1 MSFIQAFVLF
11 NYARRF
17 LILAMD
23 NFIQRNK
30 KRSED
35 LGESSKEETLQKRKK
50 YRKYDDQY
58 LDFGFTYI
66 TKGNAE
72 LPQCVVCNKVLAAES
87 MLPNKLKRHLETTHG
102 HLQGKPRDFFVRK
115 LRELKHQSTALLSI
129 ASVPT
134 KALLASYKV
143 AHRIAKCKKPH
154 TIAEELILPAAVDM
168 VSVMIGQSAAKAIK
182 NVPLSNNTISRRIH
196 DMAEDINEQ
205 IVEKL
210 SGLFA
215 IQLDEATDSNDD
227 AQLICYVRY
236 IQETNV
242 CEDLLFC
249 RKICESGKAADLFKI
264 LDSYMIEN
272 NIKWENCVGVCTD
285 GARAMS
291 GQYGG
296 LQALIKTKAPN
307 VKWTHCV
314 IHREALAAR
323 NITPELNFVMEI
335 IIKVVNYIKT
345 RPVKARFFH
354 KLCEELGAEHTSLI
368 YYCNSRWLSKGN
380 VLARVYELRNE
391 IYTYLQTESHND
403 AQNFINT
410 EFIIKLA
417 YLCDIFKKL
426 NDLNKSLQGNNTHIL
441 QLADKITGFQK
452 KLLFWKRKLEDDQIN
467 TDCFPGL
474 QGILQENSIEIL
486 DPSLKIIFTQ
496 HLSSLREHFEKYFPE
511 NLEQYDWVRNPFQST
526 LPSTLSTEE
535 EEQLIELSCDSSLKL
550 HYDKDKLL
558 EFWSSV
564 SHEYRSISTAALRVL
579 LPFATSYL
587 CETGFSAV
595 AVIKNKYRSKINVE
609 KEMRVVISKLEP
621 RYEKLCSEK
630 QAHPSH

>member
-1 MSFIQAFVLF
+1 
-11 NYARRF
+11 
-17 LILAMD
+17 MD
-23 NFIQRNK
+23 NYIQRDR
-30 KRSED
+30 KRNESS
-35 LGESSKEETLQKRKK
+35 GESSKETTDKRKK
-50 YRKYDDQY
+50 CRKYDDQY

-66 TKGNAE
+66 TKGNEE
-72 LPQCVVCNKVLAAES
+72 LPQCVVCHKVLAAES
-87 MLPNKLKRHLETTHG
+87 MLPNKLKRHLETTHS

-115 LRELKHQSTALLSI
+115 LRDLKHQSTALLSR
-129 ASVPT
+129 ASVPS

-143 AHRIAKCKKPH
+143 AHRVAKCKKPH

-168 VSVMIGQSAAKAIK
+168 VSVMIGESAAKEIK
-182 NVPLSNNTISRRIH
+182 NIPLSNNTISRRIH

-210 SGLFA
+210 SSSFA

-236 IQETNV
+236 IQGTNV

-249 RKICESGKAADLFKI
+249 RKIYESGKAIDLFKI
-264 LDSYMIEN
+264 LDSYMVEN

-314 IHREALAAR
+314 IHREALAAK
-323 NITPELNFVMEI
+323 NISPELNAVMDI
-335 IIKVVNYIKT
+335 VIKVVNYIKT

-354 KLCEELGAEHTSLI
+354 KLCEELGAQHTSLI

-380 VLARVYELRNE
+380 VLARVHELRNE
-391 IYTYLQTESHND
+391 FYTYLQTEAHND
-403 AQNFINT
+403 AYNFINT
-410 EFIIKLA
+410 DFLIKLA
-417 YLCDIFKKL
+417 YLCDIFQKL
-426 NDLNKSLQGNNTHIL
+426 NELNKSLQGNNTHIL
-441 QLADKITGFQK
+441 QLADKITGFRK
-452 KLLFWKRKLEDDQIN
+452 KLLLWKRKLKEGQVN
-467 TDCFPGL
+467 TDCFPAL
-474 QGILQENSIEIL
+474 QGILHEKSIETL
-486 DPSLKIIFTQ
+486 DPSIKLIFTQ
-496 HLSSLREHFEKYFPE
+496 HLSSLNEHFAEYFPE
-511 NLEQYDWVRNPFQST
+511 NQEQYDWVRNPFQST
-526 LPSTLSTEE
+526 PPSTLSTAE

-550 HYDKDKLL
+550 QYDKDKLL

-564 SHEYRSISTAALRVL
+564 SPEYRAISTAALKVL

-609 KEMRVVISKLEP
+609 KEMRVAISNLEP
-621 RYEKLCSEK
+621 RFEKLCSEK

>member
-1 MSFIQAFVLF
+1 
-11 NYARRF
+11 
-17 LILAMD
+17 MD
-23 NFIQRNK
+23 KFMQKNK

-35 LGESSKEETLQKRKK
+35 IGESSNFNLSKKKK
-50 YRKYDDQY
+50 YRKYDEQY
-58 LDFGFTYI
+58 LNFGFTYI
-66 TKGNAE
+66 IKGDAE
-72 LPQCVVCNKVLAAES
+72 LPQCVVCHKVLAAES
-87 MLPNKLKRHLETTHG
+87 MLPNKLKRHLESTHSN
-102 HLQGKPRDFFVRK
+102 LQGKPRDFFARK
-115 LRELKHQSTALLSI
+115 LRELKHQSTALVSKALI
-129 ASVPT
+129 PT
-134 KALLASYKV
+134 KALLASYLV
-143 AHRIAKCKKPH
+143 AHRVAKCKKPH

-168 VSVMIGQSAAKAIK
+168 VSVMIGESAAKEIK
-182 NVPLSNNTISRRIH
+182 NIPLSNNTISRRIH

-205 IVEKL
+205 IVGKL

-236 IQETNV
+236 IQESNL

-249 RKICESGKAADLFKI
+249 RKICGSGKATDLFDI
-264 LDSYMIEN
+264 LNSYMTEN
-272 NIKWENCVGVCTD
+272 NINWDNCVGVCTD

-314 IHREALAAR
+314 IHREALAAK
-323 NITPELNFVMEI
+323 NITPELGVVMDS

-345 RPVKARFFH
+345 RPVKSRLFH
-354 KLCEELGAEHTSLI
+354 KLCEEMGAEHTSLI
-368 YYCNSRWLSKGN
+368 YYCNARWLSKGN
-380 VLARVYELRNE
+380 VLARVFELRNE
-391 IYTYLQTESHND
+391 FYMYLHTESHND
-403 AQNFINT
+403 AQNFINS

-417 YLCDIFKKL
+417 YLCDIFNKL

-452 KLLFWKRKLEDDQIN
+452 KLLLWKRKLENREI
-467 TDCFPGL
+467 DCFPSL
-474 QGILQENSIEIL
+474 QSILQEKSIEIL
-486 DPSLKIIFTQ
+486 DPSLKIMFTQ
-496 HLSSLREHFEKYFPE
+496 HLLSLIEHFGKYFPE
-511 NLEQYDWVRNPFQST
+511 NLNQYDWVRNPFQSPT
-526 LPSTLSTEE
+526 PSTLSTEE

-550 HYDKDKLL
+550 QYDKDKLF

-564 SHEYRSISTAALRVL
+564 SHEYRAISTAAIKVL

-595 AVIKNKYRSKINVE
+595 VVIKNKYRSNINLE
-609 KEMRVVISKLEP
+609 KEMRVAISKLEP
-621 RYEKLCSEK
+621 RFNKLCSEK

>member
-1 MSFIQAFVLF
+1 
-11 NYARRF
+11 
-17 LILAMD
+17 MD
-23 NFIQRNK
+23 NYIERNR
-30 KRSED
+30 KRNENS
-35 LGESSKEETLQKRKK
+35 GESSKGTVEKRKK

-66 TKGNAE
+66 TKGNIE
-72 LPQCVVCNKVLAAES
+72 HPQCVVCHQVLAAES
-87 MLPNKLKRHLETTHG
+87 MLPNKLKRHLETTHS
-102 HLQGKPRDFFVRK
+102 HLRGKPRDFFVRK
-115 LRELKHQSTALLSI
+115 SRELKHQSTALLSR

-143 AHRIAKCKKPH
+143 AYRVAKCKKPH
-154 TIAEELILPAAVDM
+154 TIAEELILPAALDM
-168 VSVMIGQSAAKAIK
+168 VSVMIGESAAKEIK
-182 NVPLSNNTISRRIH
+182 NIPLSNNTISRRIH

-210 SGLFA
+210 STLFA

-236 IQETNV
+236 IQDKNV

-249 RKICESGKAADLFKI
+249 RKMCESGKATDLFKI
-264 LDSYMIEN
+264 LDSYMVEN

-291 GQYGG
+291 GEYGG
-296 LQALIKTKAPN
+296 LQALVKIKAPN
-307 VKWTHCV
+307 AKWTHCI
-314 IHREALAAR
+314 IHRESLAAK
-323 NITPELNFVMEI
+323 NITPELNSVMNI

-345 RPVKARFFH
+345 RPVKARFFQ
-354 KLCEELGAEHTSLI
+354 KLCEELGAAHTSLI
-368 YYCNSRWLSKGN
+368 YYCNSRWLSRGN
-380 VLARVYELRNE
+380 VLARVHELRNE
-391 IYTYLQTESHND
+391 IYTYLQRESNDEAHNF
-403 AQNFINT
+403 NNT
-410 EFIIKLA
+410 EFLIKLA
-417 YLCDIFKKL
+417 YLCDIFQKL

-452 KLLFWKRKLEDDQIN
+452 KLLLWKRKLEENQVN
-467 TDCFPGL
+467 TDCFPAL
-474 QGILQENSIEIL
+474 HGILQENCMELLEPSI
-486 DPSLKIIFTQ
+486 KIIFTQ
-496 HLSSLREHFEKYFPE
+496 HLSSLSKHFDNYFPE
-511 NLEQYDWVRNPFQST
+511 NLEQYDWVRNPFQSNSS
-526 LPSTLSTEE
+526 STLSTVE

-550 HYDKDKLL
+550 QYNKDKLL
-558 EFWSSV
+558 EFWISV
-564 SHEYRSISTAALRVL
+564 SDEYRTISTAALRVL

-609 KEMRVVISKLEP
+609 KEMRVAISTIEP
-621 RYEKLCSEK
+621 RFQKLCSEK

>member
-1 MSFIQAFVLF
+1 M
-11 NYARRF
+11 
-17 LILAMD
+17 
-23 NFIQRNK
+23 
-30 KRSED
+30 
-35 LGESSKEETLQKRKK
+35 
-50 YRKYDDQY
+50 
-58 LDFGFTYI
+58 DFGFTYI
-66 TKGNAE
+66 TKGNLE
-72 LPQCVVCNKVLAAES
+72 LPQCVVCHKVLAVES
-87 MLPNKLKRHLETTHG
+87 MLPNKLKRHLETTHS

-115 LRELKHQSTALLSI
+115 LRELKHQSTALLSR

-143 AHRIAKCKKPH
+143 AHRVAKCKKPH
-154 TIAEELILPAAVDM
+154 TIAEQLILPAAIDM
-168 VSVMIGQSAAKAIK
+168 VSVMIGESAANDLK

-210 SGLFA
+210 SDIFA

-236 IQETNV
+236 IHETNV

-249 RKICESGKAADLFKI
+249 RKICESGKATDLFKI

-314 IHREALAAR
+314 IHREALAAK
-323 NITPELNFVMEI
+323 NVTPELNTVMDI

-345 RPVKARFFH
+345 RPVKARFFQ

-368 YYCNSRWLSKGN
+368 YYCNSRWLSRGN
-380 VLARVYELRNE
+380 VLARVHELRNE
-391 IYTYLQTESHND
+391 FYTYLQSESHND

-417 YLCDIFKKL
+417 YLCDIFQKL

-452 KLLFWKRKLEDDQIN
+452 KLLLWKRKLEEEQVN
-467 TDCFPGL
+467 TDCFPAL
-474 QGILQENSIEIL
+474 QDILQEKSLSL

-496 HLSSLREHFEKYFPE
+496 HLSSLSEHFEQYFPE
-511 NLEQYDWVRNPFQST
+511 NLERYDWVRNPFQST
-526 LPSTLSTEE
+526 TPSTLSTEE

-550 HYDKDKLL
+550 QYNKDKLL
-558 EFWSSV
+558 QFWSTV
-564 SHEYRSISTAALRVL
+564 SSEYRSISTAALRVL

-595 AVIKNKYRSKINVE
+595 AVIKNKYRSKLNLE
-609 KEMRVVISKLEP
+609 KEMRVAISKLEP
-621 RYEKLCSEK
+621 RFEKLCSEK